1 MQKEPVS
8 ARKLLFASLFL
19 LAVLPGH
26 AALAADDLQKVLGRL
41 DAAAANFRTTTADF
55 QFKTVT
61 TVPIYDED
69 IQKGTAYYKREG
81 KSFQM
86 AAHIVEVN
94 GSKAPKDLTYS
105 GGKVMLFDS
114 LSNTVRV
121 MNAAK
126 YESYLLLGFGASGKE
141 LADKWQIKY
150 LGTEIV
156 DGVKTDKLELIAK
169 DPNVL
174 KLFPKVTIWLDTERA
189 VSLRQV
195 FDEGQGVT
203 RTCTYAHIIT
213 NQALPKNAF
222 TLNTNRQ
229 TQTVK

>member
-1 MQKEPVS
+1 MFV
-8 ARKLLFASLFL
+8 RKLFFASSLL
-19 LAVLPGH
+19 LAVLPAR
-26 AALAADDLQKVLGRL
+26 AALAADDLQKVLARL
-41 DAAAANFRTTTADF
+41 DAASANFHTTTADF

-86 AAHIVEVN
+86 AAHIAEVN

-121 MNAAK
+121 MDAAK

-150 LGTEIV
+150 LGTEMV
-156 DGVKTDKLELIAK
+156 DNVKTDKLELIAK

-203 RTCTYAHIIT
+203 RTCTYSHIIT